1 MGTVNLEDAA
11 MDSVPDDA
19 LILARGR
26 IAEAIHARAE
36 GWETVARLLAA
47 PDLALVGDLRNGQ
60 VAGALHRS
68 VAGHSDEASALERSM
83 PALTTYAAVAR
94 RNPAER
100 DLRDLREDHED
111 VLLGD
116 FGADRLEELRSG
128 LAAMAQLCRREAAAW
143 EAGDMADAKELLVTQ
158 HVRLLDEVTPL
169 LVEGAG
175 ALARDGL
182 APLSRTLGKLAL
194 GFCSAQTGADHVRA
208 AMAHS
213 RRKG

>member
-1 MGTVNLEDAA
+1 

-26 IAEAIHARAE
+26 IAEAIHARAA
-36 GWETVARLLAA
+36 GWETVARLLTA
-47 PDLALVGDLRNGQ
+47 PDPALVEDLRNGR
-60 VAGALHRS
+60 VASALHRS
-68 VAGHSDEASALERSM
+68 VAGHSEEASALERSM
-83 PALTTYAAVAR
+83 PALNTYVATAH

-116 FGADRLEELRSG
+116 LGADRVHELHSG
-128 LAAMAQLCRREAAAW
+128 LTAMAQLCRREAAAC
-143 EAGDMADAKELLVTQ
+143 EAGDLEEAKKLVVTQ
-158 HVRLLDEVTPL
+158 HVRLLDEVSPL

-182 APLSRTLGKLAL
+182 SPLTRTLGKLAL

-208 AMAHS
+208 AMAQG